1 MSFSLNKK
9 QQEAA
14 RHEKGPLLI
23 LSGPGS
29 GKTTTI
35 THKISNLIKSGLNPS
50 RIVAVSFTR
59 KAANELKNR
68 VSGIVGH
75 SATKL
80 RCGTLHSICLS
91 VLRELCPGSNF
102 RVIDDYESINIL
114 TDIALD
120 HGIAIPGKDIL
131 IDISKLKAWMIT
143 PEEAIERSQSEF
155 EKTLGKIYYD
165 YEYYLTSKKLLDFD
179 NIIIE
184 LIKICEVPK
193 YQDKASKM
201 FDYLLVDEY
210 QDINYAQGRAIDLFL
225 KKHKNIAVVGD
236 DAQAIYSFRG
246 ANLKEI
252 LNFEKRYFGTH
263 KIVMDLNYRSTSNIV
278 EASTRLINNNVIGFK
293 KHLKAVSE
301 EEGEP
306 IYIAR
311 RYSTEDEADYITKLT
326 MCMEGTIGILVRV
339 YWLIPSIEEALK
351 RKHIKYKILRDI
363 SRNLDEENDNEETKV
378 FISTIHAAKGLEFDN
393 VIIAGA
399 EDGIIPHYL
408 SLDGYGDIEEE
419 RRLFY
424 VALTRAKKQI
434 VITYCCNRKRW
445 GIPSRFIEEIPD
457 KYKEEL

>member
-1 MSFSLNKK
+1 
-9 QQEAA
+9 
-14 RHEKGPLLI
+14 
-23 LSGPGS
+23 
-29 GKTTTI
+29 
-35 THKISNLIKSGLNPS
+35 
-50 RIVAVSFTR
+50 
-59 KAANELKNR
+59 
-68 VSGIVGH
+68 
-75 SATKL
+75 
-80 RCGTLHSICLS
+80 
-91 VLRELCPGSNF
+91 
-102 RVIDDYESINIL
+102 
-114 TDIALD
+114 
-120 HGIAIPGKDIL
+120 
-131 IDISKLKAWMIT
+131 
-143 PEEAIERSQSEF
+143 
-155 EKTLGKIYYD
+155 
-165 YEYYLTSKKLLDFD
+165 
-179 NIIIE
+179 
-184 LIKICEVPK
+184 
-193 YQDKASKM
+193 
-201 FDYLLVDEY
+201 
-210 QDINYAQGRAIDLFL
+210 
-225 KKHKNIAVVGD
+225 VVGD

-278 EASTRLINNNVIGFK
+278 EASTRLINNNAVGFK

-326 MCMEGTIGILVRV
+326 MCMEGTIGILVRA

-351 RKHIKYKILRDI
+351 RKHTKYKILRDI

-393 VIIAGA
+393 VIVAGA